1 MSLLR
6 LFSGLSAADVPHPC
20 LNDDQKFDWLRLIRT
35 PNVGPVAFRFLINQY
50 GGAKAAL
57 EALPDLAQKGGRK
70 TSYKVATIEEIEEE
84 LYQAQRAKLSLL
96 AMGEINYPPALVHIE
111 QAPPLLYV
119 KGNENILAKPAVAI
133 VGSRNSSVVGQRI
146 AHEMAQYFMKNDIIT
161 SSGLARGIDGAA
173 HSGATTQDLS
183 ATIAVLAGGLN
194 HIYPPQHLDLAQNI
208 VDKGGALISEMAPNY
223 KPRAKDFPRRNRII
237 SGLSLGIVIIEAA
250 IKSGSLI
257 TARMGMEHNR
267 VIFAVPGSP
276 LDPRSEG
283 TNKLIRDG
291 AILVRNGKD
300 VLQDISPIIG
310 QEMQSEFQ
318 FNSDDK
324 DSEFLT
330 SPLDEPT
337 NQERKRLID
346 CLSVNPIEIDTLI
359 TYSEIDV
366 STVQMGLLEL
376 ELAGKLERHPGGRVA
391 LLPD

>member
-57 EALPDLAQKGGRK
+57 QALPELAQKGGRK
-70 TSYKVATIEEIEEE
+70 TSYKIATVEDIEKE
-84 LYQAQRAKLSLL
+84 LYSAKKANLSLL

-119 KGNENILAKPAVAI
+119 KGNETILAKPAVAI
-133 VGSRNSSVVGQRI
+133 VGSRNSSIVGQRI
-146 AHEMAQYFMKNDIIT
+146 ANEMAQYFMKNDIVT
-161 SSGLARGIDGAA
+161 ASGLARGIDGAA

-183 ATIAVLAGGLN
+183 TTIAVLAGGLN

-223 KPRAKDFPRRNRII
+223 KPRAQDFPRRNRII

-267 VIFAVPGSP
+267 AIFAVPGSP

-318 FNSDDK
+318 FNSDDS
-324 DSEFLT
+324 DNDLLT

-337 NQERKRLID
+337 DKERKRLID
-346 CLSVNPIEIDTLI
+346 SLSVNPIEIDTLI
-359 TYSEIDV
+359 AYSQIDV